1 VKISRIV
8 ALDPMVPFF
17 GGYVSNED
25 IIRQK
30 RDVQVAELRA
40 SYLTIAAEMVKHVF
54 HVFGWLDT
62 SDGMN
67 SGWQQQLL
75 KREF

>member
-1 VKISRIV
+1 
-8 ALDPMVPFF
+8 MVPFF

-54 HVFGWLDT
+54 HVVGWLDP

-67 SGWQQQLL
+67 SGWQQKLL